1 MARTRSTEVHQ
12 RMIQAA
18 LQLFSERG
26 FESAT
31 MDAIAQEAGVSKPT
45 LYNHWADKEALML
58 EVMLHVNG
66 LSQEPEDVD
75 TGDLARDLATVLT
88 RRPPQEFEEARGRMM
103 PGLIAY
109 SATHPEFGSAW
120 RNQVMEPPRKSLRRI
135 LRRGIKRGH
144 LSAGLNLDLSL
155 CLLLGPMLYGHI
167 FASCTPE
174 EKNRLGAVTA
184 DAFVRA
190 FSPTPRRTR

>member
-18 LQLFSERG
+18 LRLFAERG
-26 FESAT
+26 FESTT
-31 MDAIAQEAGVSKPT
+31 MDAIAREAGVSKPT

-58 EVMLHVNG
+58 EVMLYVNG
-66 LSQEPEDVD
+66 LSKEPQDVD

-88 RRPPQEFEEARGRMM
+88 RRPPAEFEQARGRMM

-120 RNQVMEPPRKSLRRI
+120 RNQVMEPPRKILRRI
-135 LRRGIKRGH
+135 LRRAIKRGQ
-144 LSAGLNLDLSL
+144 LSARLNLDLSL

-167 FASCTPE
+167 FAGCTPE
-174 EKNRLGAVTA
+174 EKNRLGILTA

-190 FSPTPRRTR
+190 FVP

>member
-1 MARTRSTEVHQ
+1 
-12 RMIQAA
+12 MIQAA
-18 LQLFSERG
+18 LRLFSERG
-26 FESAT
+26 FEST
-31 MDAIAQEAGVSKPT
+31 SMDAIAGEARVSKPT

-66 LSQEPEDVD
+66 LSQEPETVD

-88 RRPPQEFEEARGRMM
+88 RRPPPEFEEARGRMM

-135 LRRGIKRGH
+135 LRRAIEAGH
-144 LSAGLNLDLSL
+144 LPASLNLDLSL

-167 FASCTPE
+167 FAGCTPE
-174 EKNRLGAVTA
+174 EKNRLGTLAA

-190 FSPTPRRTR
+190 FTSPRRSSHSTAAG

>member
-1 MARTRSTEVHQ
+1 
-12 RMIQAA
+12 MIQAA